1 MKRVLSSAT
10 VLLVLCTLLLQSVGC
25 GGGNN
30 DTINCDS
37 KDYPPELKPFV
48 PIVEAWIYDYIDEI
62 SDEIGALVTANLPVA
77 RDIASAV
84 VKKAITKNLQCKI
97 IEAEARQS
105 GQEHDVRVRL
115 AFPLEF
121 DLPKLPTKAYNIEVD
136 YILRVREGSVVDSNI
151 DLDSFHI

>member
-1 MKRVLSSAT
+1 
-10 VLLVLCTLLLQSVGC
+10 
-25 GGGNN
+25 
-30 DTINCDS
+30 
-37 KDYPPELKPFV
+37 V

-77 RDIASAV
+77 RDIASAA

-97 IEAEARQS
+97 IEAEARQN

-121 DLPKLPTKAYNIEVD
+121 DLPKVPTKKYTVEAD
-136 YILRVREGSVVDSNI
+136 YILRVREGNVVDSNI